1 MTTAFVPSAT
11 TASLGEDYAP
21 YTTSIT
27 EASVEDGGLNGF
39 FEYEDDE
46 GTV

>member
-1 MTTAFVPSAT
+1 M
-11 TASLGEDYAP
+11 GEDYAP

-39 FEYEDDE
+39 FSME
-46 GTV
+46 TMRSCTMMRNTQIR